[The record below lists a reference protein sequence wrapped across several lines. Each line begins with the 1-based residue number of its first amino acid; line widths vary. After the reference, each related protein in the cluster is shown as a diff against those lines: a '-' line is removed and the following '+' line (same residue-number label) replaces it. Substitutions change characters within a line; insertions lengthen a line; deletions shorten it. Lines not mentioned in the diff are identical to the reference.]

1 MKTIRTA
8 KNRKRFLAAI
18 AESGNITIACE
29 AARLSRA
36 AVYQWRA
43 DDPSF
48 AAEWDA
54 ALERGLDSLEDE
66 LMRRAKDGNLRP
78 VFQGGELVGHV
89 REYSDTL
96 GIFLLK
102 SRRRHIYGDR
112 QIIDQRI
119 SLEHQ
124 VEQMSL
130 EQRKARLAELLAL
143 ADANAAALEAPT
155 IEAQVVEVQAIE
167 VEPDQG

>member
-8 KNRKRFLAAI
+8 KNRNRFLAAI
-18 AESGNITIACE
+18 AESGNITAACE
-29 AARLSRA
+29 ATRLSRA
-36 AVYQWRA
+36 AMYEWRA

-66 LMRRAKDGNLRP
+66 LMRRAKDGTLRP
-78 VFQGGELVGHV
+78 VFQGGELVGHT

-102 SRRRHIYGDR
+102 SRRRQIYGDR
-112 QIIDQRI
+112 QFIEQRI
-119 SLEHQ
+119 SLEAEIASMS
-124 VEQMSL
+124 VE
-130 EQRKARLAELLAL
+130 ERKARLIELQAK
-143 ADANAAALEAPT
+143 AALVIEGEAVE
-155 IEAQVVEVQAIE
+155 IESK
-167 VEPDQG
+167 D